1 MSLRYWNATVVT
13 IGDDTASLISGYRAL
28 PDPPSPFWNRFNSA
42 MTAPACLSALEV
54 IREQGLVQWARL
66 GLNEFCGLLE
76 LLDGQLFHEDF
87 LQTC

>member
-1 MSLRYWNATVVT
+1 
-13 IGDDTASLISGYRAL
+13 
-28 PDPPSPFWNRFNSA
+28 

-87 LQTC
+87 LQTCQFESFRDRRPAQTSQGEV